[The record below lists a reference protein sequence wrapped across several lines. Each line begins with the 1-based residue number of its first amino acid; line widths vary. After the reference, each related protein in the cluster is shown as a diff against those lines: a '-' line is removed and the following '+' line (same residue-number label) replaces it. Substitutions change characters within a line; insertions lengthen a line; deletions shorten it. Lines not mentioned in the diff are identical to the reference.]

1 MRLRT
6 RVDRADHVGVNVHT
20 AWRWFVVGGGVLAV
34 AHHVLPE
41 SLSRGMV
48 HAAVGI
54 AAVAAIVLGI
64 RMHRPRVVLPWA
76 LLAAGT
82 AAWAVGD
89 VLWPVL
95 EHLGQAP
102 FPSVA
107 DVFYLAGY
115 PLLAAGLYRMAR
127 AQNPGG
133 DRTATLDAVVVAIV
147 ITLVMWVLFIEPAW
161 TAPEGTLVSR
171 ALGAAYPVGDVLLIA
186 QLSYL
191 GAAATRRRGALR
203 LLGAAMAVV
212 LLADLLFQAEPYLE
226 FMAAWTT
233 TLDGLWLLGY
243 VLIGAA
249 GLHPSMARTTE
260 PQGPTTRIRRL
271 MTWQLIALGVV
282 VTLLPGVLFVEVATG
297 AVPHVAEVAV
307 AAMLVIIVVHLR
319 MVGMTRYMAAQA
331 DRLAALAEQDVL
343 TGLANR
349 DRFTAAVEST
359 LDDPRGE
366 PEVPVLLVVLDRF
379 AEINDTLGHRV
390 GDELLVASAGRMVD
404 TVGEDGLIARLGGD
418 SFGVLLTGPGTDPDT
433 AVTRAET
440 ICAALA
446 VPYELSD
453 VTVTVD
459 ALVGLAIGPA
469 DGVSVNDLLQ
479 RADVALSMARDRP
492 GHVARYSGRMD
503 TRGTL
508 APHLMTELA
517 RAMADDEIVMYYQ
530 PQVQLGTGE
539 VTGVEALV
547 RWQHPEHG
555 LLPPSAFIPAAER
568 TGLIRQLT
576 AHVLDKAAAQ
586 LARWRTEGLDL
597 QVAVN
602 LSARN
607 LLDRDF
613 VDVVRETL
621 VRHQVPAAALEL
633 EITETM
639 AMVDPNRSIEV
650 LGALDR
656 LGVRLAVDD
665 YGTGYSSLAYLQRL
679 PVQRLKIDRSF
690 VSHLTS
696 DEASAVI
703 VRSTIDLAR
712 NLGLSVVA
720 EGVEDDATL
729 NTLRDMRCE
738 SAQGFGLG
746 RPVPA
751 DQVPDLVRVIE
762 TRVPR
767 ALAQRVP
774 AGIRMV

>member
-1 MRLRT
+1 MT
-6 RVDRADHVGVNVHT
+6 IHT

-41 SLSRGMV
+41 SLARGMV
-48 HAAVGI
+48 HAVVGA
-54 AAVAAIVLGI
+54 AAVLAIVVGV
-64 RMHRPRVVLPWA
+64 RVHRPRSAAPWVL
-76 LLAAGT
+76 LGAGT
-82 AAWAVGD
+82 AAWAIGD
-89 VLWPVL
+89 AIWPVL
-95 EHLGQAP
+95 EHLGRDP

-107 DVFYLAGY
+107 DAFYLLGY
-115 PLLAAGLYRMAR
+115 PLLAVGLYRMAR
-127 AQNPGG
+127 VRNPDG
-133 DRTATLDAVVVAIV
+133 DRTAMLDAVVVAIV
-147 ITLVMWVLFIEPAW
+147 ATLVMWVLFIEPAW
-161 TAPEGTLVSR
+161 IAAEGSVAERLI
-171 ALGAAYPVGDVLLIA
+171 GAAYPVGDVLLIA

-191 GAAATRRRGALR
+191 GACCTGRRPALQ
-203 LLGAAMAVV
+203 LLGAAFVVV
-212 LLADLLFQAEPYLE
+212 LLADVLFQAEPYLAVV
-226 FMAAWTT
+226 MTWAAA
-233 TLDGLWLLGY
+233 LDGLWLLGY

-249 GLHPSMARTTE
+249 GLHPSMARATE
-260 PQGPTTRIRRL
+260 PQESTGRVRL
-271 MTWQLIALGVV
+271 LVTWQLVALGAV
-282 VTLLPGVLFVEVATG
+282 VTVIPGVLLVEAATG
-297 AVPHVAEVAV
+297 AVPHVAEVA
-307 AAMLVIIVVHLR
+307 AAAVLVIVVVHLR
-319 MVGMTRYMAAQA
+319 MVGMTRHMVAQS

-349 DRFTAAVEST
+349 DRFTASVESALVQRT
-359 LDDPRGE
+359 DPGGA
-366 PEVPVLLVVLDRF
+366 VPVLLVVLDRF
-379 AEINDTLGHRV
+379 SEINDTLGHRV
-390 GDELLVASAGRMVD
+390 GEELLVAAADRMTAAVR
-404 TVGEDGLIARLGGD
+404 TSGMVGRLGGD
-418 SFGVLLTGPGTDPDT
+418 SFGILLTGPGTDPD
-433 AVTRAET
+433 AVVARAEE
-440 ICAALA
+440 IRAGLA
-446 VPYELSD
+446 EPYELSD

-459 ALVGLAIGPA
+459 ALIGVAIGPG
-469 DGVSVNDLLQ
+469 DGVGVNDLVQ

-492 GHVARYSGRMD
+492 GGVARYSGQMD
-503 TRGTL
+503 TRGAL
-508 APHLMTELA
+508 APHLMTELG
-517 RAMADDEIVMYYQ
+517 RAIADGEIAMYYQ
-530 PQVQLGTGE
+530 PQVLLGTGG

-576 AHVLDKAAAQ
+576 AHVLDRAVAQ
-586 LARWRTEGLDL
+586 LARWRTDGLDL

-613 VDVVRETL
+613 VDMVTATL
-621 VRHQVPAAALEL
+621 ARHDVPARALEL

-690 VSHLTS
+690 VLRLTS
-696 DEASAVI
+696 DDASAAI

-729 NTLRDMRCE
+729 ITLRDMRCK

-762 TRVPR
+762 ARVPR
-767 ALAQRVP
+767 SLAQRVP

>member
-1 MRLRT
+1 M
-6 RVDRADHVGVNVHT
+6 HT
-20 AWRWFVVGGGVLAV
+20 AWRWFLVGGGVLAV

-41 SLSRGMV
+41 SFARGMV
-48 HAAVGI
+48 HAVVGLV
-54 AAVAAIVLGI
+54 AVAAIVVGI
-64 RMHRPRVVLPWA
+64 RVHRPQVVMPWA

-82 AAWAVGD
+82 AAWAIGD

-95 EHLGQAP
+95 EHLGRDP

-107 DVFYLAGY
+107 DVFYLLGY

-127 AQNPGG
+127 AQNPAG
-133 DRTATLDAVVVAIV
+133 DRTAMLDAVVVAIV

-161 TAPEGTLVSR
+161 TAPEGTLASR
-171 ALGAAYPVGDVLLIA
+171 LLGAAYPVGDVLLVA

-191 GAAATRRRGALR
+191 GASARRRRGSLR
-203 LLGAAMAVV
+203 LLGAALVVV
-212 LLADLLFQAEPYLE
+212 LIADVLFQAEPYLV
-226 FMAAWTT
+226 FLATWTA

-249 GLHPSMARTTE
+249 GLHPSMARATE
-260 PQGPTTRIRRL
+260 RQAPTGQVRRL
-271 MTWQLIALGVV
+271 VTWQLIALGAVV
-282 VTLLPGVLFVEVATG
+282 ALLPGILFVEVVTG
-297 AVPHVAEVAV
+297 AVPHVAEAAA
-307 AAMLVIIVVHLR
+307 AAMLVIVVVHLR
-319 MVGMTRYMAAQA
+319 MVGMTRYMAAQS
-331 DRLAALAEQDVL
+331 DRLAALAERDVL

-349 DRFTAAVEST
+349 DTFTAGVESA
-359 LDDPRGE
+359 LDDHTTRDAG
-366 PEVPVLLVVLDRF
+366 VPVLLVVLDRF
-379 AEINDTLGHRV
+379 SEINDTLGHRV
-390 GDELLVASAGRMVD
+390 GDELLVESADRLTDVIG
-404 TVGEDGLIARLGGD
+404 GDGVTGRLGGD
-418 SFGVLLTGPGTDPDT
+418 SFGILLTGPETDPDT
-433 AVTRAET
+433 VVARAEEVR
-440 ICAALA
+440 AALA
-446 VPYELSD
+446 EPYELSD

-459 ALVGLAIGPA
+459 ALIGVAISPV
-469 DGVSVNDLLQ
+469 DGVNVNDLLQ

-492 GHVARYSGRMD
+492 GGIARYSGQMD
-503 TRGTL
+503 TRGAL
-508 APHLMTELA
+508 APHLMTELG
-517 RAMADDEIVMYYQ
+517 RAMADGEIVMYYQ
-530 PQVQLGTGE
+530 PQVQLGTGG
-539 VTGVEALV
+539 VTGVETLV

-576 AHVLDKAAAQ
+576 AHVLDQAMAQ
-586 LARWRTEGLDL
+586 LARWRTDDLNL

-613 VDVVRETL
+613 VDMVGATL
-621 VRHQVPAAALEL
+621 TRHQVPAAALEL

-650 LGALDR
+650 LGALDV

-665 YGTGYSSLAYLQRL
+665 YGTGHSSLAYLQRL

-690 VSHLTS
+690 VLRLTS
-696 DEASAVI
+696 DDASAAI

-729 NTLRDMRCE
+729 ITLRDMQCE

-762 TRVPR
+762 ERVPR

-774 AGIRMV
+774 AGIRMI